1 MKILKGEHKSQSV
14 SDQTYLF
21 LDDNFFII
29 VDPAMHDLWH
39 LCTKYYYN
47 PDKGRRV
54 QGGKCKMCEKVPSPT
69 VLTQYALLRSE

>member
-1 MKILKGEHKSQSV
+1 MPILSGEHKSQSV

-29 VDPAMHDLWH
+29 INPAMHELWH
-39 LCTKYYYN
+39 LCPKYYN

-54 QGGKCKMCEKVPSPT
+54 QGGKCRMCDKVPSTT
-69 VLTQYALLRSE
+69 VITQYELLRSW